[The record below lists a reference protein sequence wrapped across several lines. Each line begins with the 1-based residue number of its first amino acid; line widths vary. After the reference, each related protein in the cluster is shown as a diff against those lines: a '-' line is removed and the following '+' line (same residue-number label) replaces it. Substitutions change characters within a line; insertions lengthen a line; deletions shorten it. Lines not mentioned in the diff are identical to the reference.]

1 MRNRTAEIDEK
12 VWSLDKRHHQPEKL
26 HVGIV
31 VTVSQISHRL
41 VVGDKDID
49 ALENSPVLN
58 DNILRMSNFQNI
70 LETLGQE
77 IDLQIE
83 RPPLDILVVILQIW
97 VISDRL
103 IFRRPAIMLRQH
115 TSQCRL
121 AAADISCYSDVHF
134 S

>member
-1 MRNRTAEIDEK
+1 
-12 VWSLDKRHHQPEKL
+12 
-26 HVGIV
+26 
-31 VTVSQISHRL
+31 
-41 VVGDKDID
+41 
-49 ALENSPVLN
+49 
-58 DNILRMSNFQNI
+58 MSNFQNI

-83 RPPLDILVVILQIW
+83 RPPLDILVVILQVW
-97 VISDRL
+97 VISDCL
-103 IFRRPAIMLRQH
+103 IFWRPAIMLRQH